1 VDGPLKTAVVGLGW
15 WGTQIVQSVAG
26 SDIIDIVRGVDPR
39 AAELQDFA
47 AANGLTVADD
57 FDDAVT
63 DPGIDAVMIVTPHRL
78 HEAQATAAAR
88 AGKHVFCEKPLALDS
103 AAAAR
108 ILESCRSRGLA
119 LGIGHERRFEGALE
133 RAAGM
138 VRSGELGTLLHIECN
153 WSHNL
158 FKGNAATSWRQDP
171 AQAPAGTLTALGVH
185 ITDYF
190 QSVAGRVATLRAV
203 SAHRSEDFP
212 SDDVISVQFQFASGV
227 TGLMANLATTPF
239 HSRITLYGDRGWVEA
254 REVSNVDIPDPAV
267 LTWRGMDNE
276 IHTRTYAHSNT
287 VRANIEQWAA
297 AALGQ
302 GEYRFTDDQLL
313 HNVEILEAIVR
324 SSDAGGTVESVGAP

>member
-1 VDGPLKTAVVGLGW
+1 MTGPLKTAVVGLGW

-26 SDIIDIVRGVDPR
+26 SEFITITRGVDPR
-39 AAELQDFA
+39 AVELQDFA
-47 AANGLTVADD
+47 VANGLSVADD
-57 FDDAVT
+57 FDHAIA
-63 DPGIDAVMIVTPHRL
+63 DPNIDAVMIVTPHSL
-78 HEAQATAAAR
+78 HEVQATAAAE
-88 AGKHVFCEKPLALDS
+88 AGKHVFCEKPLALD
-103 AAAAR
+103 AAAAGR
-108 ILESCRSRGLA
+108 ILDACRSQGLT

-133 RAAGM
+133 RAAEM
-138 VRSGELGTLLHIECN
+138 VQSGELGTLLHIECN

-158 FKGNAATSWRQDP
+158 FKGNTATTWRQDP
-171 AQAPAGTLTALGVH
+171 TQAPAGTLTALGVH

-190 QSVAGRVATLRAV
+190 QSVAGRVETLRAV

-212 SDDVISVQFQFASGV
+212 SNDIISVQFQFESGV

-239 HSRITLYGDRGWVEA
+239 HSRITFYGDRGWVEA
-254 REVSNVDIPDPAV
+254 KEVSNVDIPDPAL

-302 GEYRFTDDQLL
+302 AEYRFTDDQLL

-324 SSDAGGTVESVGAP
+324 SSESGGTIESVG